1 MDDLEIR
8 QKVVDELDFEPS
20 LDAASIGVA
29 VDAGIVTLTGTVRS
43 YAEKVSA
50 EQAALRVKGV
60 RGIAEKIKV
69 NYPFQKKTGDSELAQ
84 RAINVLA
91 WDTTIPDEA
100 VKVKV
105 QDGWL
110 TLTGEVQWQYQKMA
124 AETAVRKLSGVTGL
138 SNQISVKQPSVSVS
152 DIKKRIEEALKRD
165 AELEAHNI
173 HVNVANN
180 VVTLEGRIH
189 NWNERYAAERA
200 AWSAPGVMSVAD
212 RLVLA

>member
-1 MDDLEIR
+1 MNDTEIR

-60 RGIAEKIKV
+60 RGIAEQIKV
-69 NYPFQKKTGDSELAQ
+69 SYPSQKKTGDNELAQ

-110 TLTGEVQWQYQKMA
+110 TLTGEVQWQYQKVA
-124 AETAVRKLSGVTGL
+124 AETALRKLSGVTGL
-138 SNQISVKQPSVSVS
+138 SNQIAVKQPSVSVA
-152 DIKKRIEEALKRD
+152 DIKKRIEDALKRD

>member
-29 VDAGIVTLTGTVRS
+29 VDAGIVTLTGTVHS

-69 NYPFQKKTGDSELAQ
+69 SYPFQKKTGDNELAQ

-105 QDGWL
+105 QDGWM

-124 AETAVRKLSGVTGL
+124 AETALRKLSGVTGL
-138 SNQISVKQPSVSVS
+138 SNQIAVKQPSVNVS